1 VQELVRLALSVLSEP
16 ETSGAEVRPRV
27 REYLASLTDEQREV
41 LEQEALGP
49 VGGER
54 LDRMRLLW
62 NLGFTS
68 RERHEYS
75 KYKLSS
81 PQIRAIIARRALL
94 AKRLGCDAQHLRLH
108 SFFSLLNL
116 EATYG
121 VDKVSVEEAI
131 KELRDDR

>member
-1 VQELVRLALSVLSEP
+1 MQKLVSLALLVLSES
-16 ETSGAEVRPRV
+16 ETSGAEVKSQV
-27 REYLASLTDEQREV
+27 REYLASLTDEQREA
-41 LEQEALGP
+41 LEQETLGP
-49 VGGER
+49 ISGER
-54 LDRMRLLW
+54 FDRMGLLW

-108 SFFSLLNL
+108 SFLSLANL

-131 KELRDDR
+131 KELQDGR

>member
-1 VQELVRLALSVLSEP
+1 LSVLSEP

-54 LDRMRLLW
+54 LDRMKLLW

-108 SFFSLLNL
+108 SFFSLANL

-131 KELRDDR
+131 KELRDGR